1 MKPSMRSTLVILPD
15 VPLGNISAGDE
26 SAGPEAPSPP
36 APAGNSTLTWAK
48 QCCEETEKPVLSRE
62 LEVGRLGRD
71 ASGFL
76 GNFKGPSY
84 SSSGLCASPHPSFAP
99 QTDG

>member
-1 MKPSMRSTLVILPD
+1 MKPSIRSTLVILPD

-48 QCCEETEKPVLSRE
+48 QCREETEREACPVPRA
-62 LEVGRLGRD
+62 G
-71 ASGFL
+71 SGKA
-76 GNFKGPSY
+76 G
-84 SSSGLCASPHPSFAP
+84 
-99 QTDG
+99 